1 MKRLVVPGRLE
12 RTFGCANL
20 FGLLNQSCC
29 SVAQNYFC
37 NILHQIRQL
46 ESSSSCKLPVKSPS
60 KLEQHSCQTVVSKS
74 QDKKM
79 PIKVLNVAEKNDA
92 AKNIAE
98 LLSRG
103 RHTRKEGFSKFNK
116 IYQFPYEVQRQ
127 SCDMYMTSGKYNKQI
142 RELLD
147 FNGLM
152 LMLYYYFHYNIIMY
166 DIRFSFWPSFKL

>member
-1 MKRLVVPGRLE
+1 MKRLFLPGRLE
-12 RTFGCANL
+12 RTFGSANL

-37 NILHQIRQL
+37 HILHQIRRL
-46 ESSSSCKLPVKSPS
+46 ESSSSCKLSVKSPT
-60 KLEQHSCQTVVSKS
+60 KLEQHSCQAIVPNS
-74 QDKKM
+74 QEKKM

-127 SCDMYMTSGKYNKQI
+127 SCDMYMTSGKYNKYS
-142 RELLD
+142 LLH
-147 FNGLM
+147 G
-152 LMLYYYFHYNIIMY
+152 
-166 DIRFSFWPSFKL
+166 RKSAT

>member
-1 MKRLVVPGRLE
+1 M
-12 RTFGCANL
+12 
-20 FGLLNQSCC
+20 
-29 SVAQNYFC
+29 AQNYFC
-37 NILHQIRQL
+37 NILHQRQL
-46 ESSSSCKLPVKSPS
+46 ESSSSCKLPVKSAS
-60 KLEQHSCQTVVSKS
+60 KLPQQSCQTVVSKS

-147 FNGLM
+147 FSG
-152 LMLYYYFHYNIIMY
+152 
-166 DIRFSFWPSFKL
+166 P